1 MLGDYA
7 WDRFKDTRNEDSVTM
22 HRTVVFAAVGLLA
35 LITALTP
42 GIAAEY
48 SSSDGAVTVVDPW
61 TRATA
66 SAGGTGAGY
75 MVLVNN
81 GESPDRL
88 IAATSPAAEVM
99 ELHTNLMQDGVMMMR
114 PVEAIDL
121 PAGESVAL
129 EPGGLH
135 VMFIGTAAPFRPGT
149 PVALTLVFET
159 AGEVMVE
166 LPVAAPG
173 ATEAPTQ

>member
-1 MLGDYA
+1 
-7 WDRFKDTRNEDSVTM
+7 M
-22 HRTVVFAAVGLLA
+22 HRLVVFIAMGLLA

-42 GIAAEY
+42 GIAAEHR
-48 SSSDGAVTVVDPW
+48 SDDGTVTVVDPW

-81 GESPDRL
+81 GDTPDRL
-88 IAATSPAAEVM
+88 VAAASPAAEVM
-99 ELHTNLMQDGVMMMR
+99 ELHTHVMQDGVMMMR
-114 PVEAIDL
+114 PVEAIEL
-121 PAGESVAL
+121 PAGESVSL

-135 VMFIGTAAPFRPGT
+135 IMFIRTTAPFRPGT
-149 PVALTLVFET
+149 PVSLTLIFET
-159 AGEVMVE
+159 AGEVTME

-173 ATEAPTQ
+173 ATEAPAP